1 MKDLIKQFVTM
12 VMDSDCISFR
22 NFELDGCMFKCKK
35 KIFFDVGVLTIHFII
50 T

>member
-22 NFELDGCMFKCKK
+22 NFELDESIFRCKK
-35 KIFFDVGVLTIHFII
+35 DFFNVGILTIHFI
-50 T
+50 TT